1 MTRSYPH
8 LTNSN
13 SFPYLDNVNVFQYRN
28 DFDYS
33 RWEINTVVKLCNV
46 PWDSAYTDAV
56 KFADDTARN
65 AYFDNLQGD
74 SITLTSLFWLLP
86 DGTIK
91 LPIPFNVAQGYNYI
105 AVTFPIATGAT
116 PIAYEDGSANH
127 RYFFFIDSVTQ
138 IAPNTTE
145 FSLSLDAW
153 TFGINSV
160 DLVNVMLERGHYP
173 VSQSP
178 TPAQYLAN
186 PRENSRYLLDA
197 DIDYSGAPTVQ
208 RSKVAAHIN
217 DRNDMMLC
225 VATTANIDVSFG
237 SLGAN
242 TAITPAYNYQDN
254 GQLPTN
260 VKVFCTALSDYG
272 MLFDFIANNAPW
284 FIPTIQ
290 GIFILSADFMLLGD
304 PFLLFGLQGSPA
316 CWKPVAHRFSESLS
330 FAVSDFNIPSDYAG
344 LTKLYTFPYSY
355 IETTD
360 ATGAKSVIRVEQT
373 GAAIDI
379 GYMVSLAFPYIRVQS
394 TLGGINGNAGGT
406 FDIVNLNDQ
415 DFYYSGQ
422 WYDFRN
428 VWDIPVYAVIQ
439 ESKKNVDF
447 STYYERQAQY
457 NSNAVSKTI
466 SDRSADQS
474 ATNTY
479 TQTICNETNRQQN
492 TATSVSILSDEIT
505 KIQVTG
511 LRAREYTSI
520 TTNNNVN
527 ANAQTTAIS
536 NVSGAVQ
543 STIGGA
549 QSGAIGGPLGMV
561 AGAVGGALSSI
572 PNIIASNANLSVA
585 TNLAQSNL
593 SAWIT
598 NSASQQQTME
608 TYVSSVNTYTN
619 SNEAVVVDNNNK
631 AAEKIADDTKT
642 VTKQNAADAKGAAD
656 LSVSYGYNSSVLN
669 APRQFGSTSNGQDAA
684 LLPMATFANI
694 VRQND
699 SAITRAGDYML
710 RYGYA
715 YSGYVDAS
723 ELNVMPKFSY
733 WKASDLYVSGD
744 ELTNDIR
751 NVIKSILLNGV
762 TVWRNASE
770 LGQVSIYANS

>member
-1 MTRSYPH
+1 MARAFPH

-13 SFPYLDNVNVFQYRN
+13 SFPHLDTVNVFEYRN

-46 PWDSAYTDAV
+46 PWNSDYTDVV
-56 KFADDTARN
+56 KFETDALRD
-65 AYFDNLQGD
+65 AYFDGLQGD
-74 SITLTSLFWLLP
+74 SLTLTSLFWLLP

-91 LPIPFNVAQGYNYI
+91 LPVPFNVAQQYNYI
-105 AVTFPIATGAT
+105 AVTFPTATGAT
-116 PIAYEDGSANH
+116 PIAYEQPSANH
-127 RYFFFIDSVTQ
+127 RYYFFIESLRMV
-138 IAPNTTE
+138 APNTTE
-145 FSLSLDAW
+145 FTLSLDSW
-153 TFGINSV
+153 TFGINRAE
-160 DLVNVMLERGHYP
+160 LVNMMLTRGHYP
-173 VSQSP
+173 VSVSP
-178 TPAQYLAN
+178 TPADFLAN
-186 PRENSRYLLDA
+186 PRANARWLLAPDV
-197 DIDYSGAPTVQ
+197 DYSGAPIVQ
-208 RSKVAAHIN
+208 QSKLAAHIN
-217 DRNDMMLC
+217 DRSNMMLC

-237 SLGAN
+237 SLSAN

-260 VKVFCTALSDYG
+260 IKVFCTSLSDYG

-316 CWKPVAHRFSESLS
+316 CWKPVAHRFADQLTFS
-330 FAVSDFNIPSDYAG
+330 VSDFNIPSAYAN

-355 IETTD
+355 VEIADAEGRKTT
-360 ATGAKSVIRVEQT
+360 VRVEQT
-373 GAAIDI
+373 GGTIDV

-394 TLGGINGNAGGT
+394 TLGGVNGSAGGT
-406 FDIVNLNDQ
+406 FNIVNLNTQ
-415 DFYYSGQ
+415 DFNYNGQ

-457 NSNAVSKTI
+457 NSNAVSKAI
-466 SDRSADQS
+466 ADRSADQS

-492 TATSVSILSDEIT
+492 RATSESILQSEIA
-505 KIQVTG
+505 KIQGSRFSSVQ
-511 LRAREYTSI
+511 YTS
-520 TTNNNVN
+520 TTVNNNVN

-536 NVSGAVQ
+536 NISSAVN

-549 QSGAIGGPLGMV
+549 QSGMVGGPMGMV
-561 AGAVGGALSSI
+561 AGAIGGALSSI

-585 TNLAQSNL
+585 TNLAASNL
-593 SAWIT
+593 QAWIVNLTGQTTTIENYVT
-598 NSASQQQTME
+598 N
-608 TYVSSVNTYTN
+608 VNTKTN
-619 SNEAVVVDNNNK
+619 DNDAVVIDNNNK
-631 AAEKIADDTKT
+631 AAEKIADDSKA
-642 VTKQNAADAKGAAD
+642 VAKQNAADAKGAAD
-656 LSVSYGYNSSVLN
+656 FSVTYSYNSSVLN
-669 APRQFGSTSNGQDAA
+669 APLQFGSNANGQNAA

-694 VRQND
+694 IRQND
-699 SAITRAGDYML
+699 GALSMAGDEML

-715 YSGYVDAS
+715 YTGYVPAD

-733 WKASDLYVSGD
+733 WQCSDVYVSGNS
-744 ELTNDIR
+744 LTEDIR
-751 NVIKSILLNGV
+751 RTIRAVLIAGV
-762 TVWRNASE
+762 TVWRNPAE
-770 LGQVSIYANS
+770 LGKVSIYENA